1 MLGMVWTADGFGSD
15 CVGLDLTMDWFGD
28 SSMLYLI
35 DSSRYL
41 IGAYISAR
49 IYRNLLDV

>member
-28 SSMLYLI
+28 SSILDLI

-41 IGAYISAR
+41 MGANRYLLEFTR
-49 IYRNLLDV
+49 IY